1 MRTLKL
7 NLNWSLRKKLITSF
21 VSIIL
26 LMSIISLI
34 IYLTFSSTTRQ
45 MDRMI
50 QNTITANGINSS
62 AEKIIEILPDVIG
75 NNDETSIKEIEDNL
89 NLINTNTAILIEDI
103 PSDDQNGKASFE
115 TVHEICETFIT
126 NVGEVLKFSSDHKL
140 TEAIKSKESALKVK
154 DFMKNNIYNYIS
166 IELNNNKI
174 LQQKLNEKTR
184 LMGFM
189 ILLSIIVIG
198 LVSIIFAVIFSN
210 NTANMISKLAKHA
223 QSIAGGNLQINQVKV
238 KSKDDISILADSFNK
253 MLENL
258 QTLIGKIGSSSDN
271 VASSADM
278 LKRNVEQSNLA
289 IEQVANSIQK
299 VSQGSFEQSEQTQKI
314 VNVMNDLYEGNKKMY
329 ENAHNILDT
338 SEKATNAANVGNEKM
353 ESLLN
358 QISVIEGKII
368 ATQAVTETLKMHSK
382 EIKKIL
388 DAITNIA
395 SQTNLLALNA
405 AIEAARAGE
414 HGKGFAVVADE
425 IRKLA
430 EGSANATQD
439 ITGIL
444 KDIQSETQQVAY
456 SMSLGVQEV
465 KEGTQMA
472 EEARTSFGEIVITSE
487 KVDCQIKSITQEIEN
502 MVDEIKM
509 VETMSRSISDIAAES
524 SAGSVEV
531 ASAVEEQTAS
541 LQEIFSSASVL
552 SEMADELQKIV
563 RQFKL

>member
-502 MVDEIKM
+502 MVDEIKK

>member
-89 NLINTNTAILIEDI
+89 NLINTNTTILIEDI

-502 MVDEIKM
+502 MVDEIKK

>member
-1 MRTLKL
+1 M
-7 NLNWSLRKKLITSF
+7 NWSLRKKLITSF

>member
-258 QTLIGKIGSSSDN
+258 RTLIGKIGSSSDN

-502 MVDEIKM
+502 MVDEIKK

>member
-1 MRTLKL
+1 MKAFKWKF
-7 NLNWSLRKKLITSF
+7 NWSLRTKLIASF
-21 VSIIL
+21 VSIVL
-26 LMSIISLI
+26 LMSMISLMI
-34 IYLTFSSTTRQ
+34 FLTFTSTTKQ

-50 QNTITANGINSS
+50 QNTITVNGINTS
-62 AEKIIEILPDVIG
+62 AENIVEILSEVIG
-75 NNDETSIKEIEDNL
+75 GKDANIIKKINENL
-89 NLINTNTAILIEDI
+89 NSINANLKILIQGI
-103 PSDDQNGKASFE
+103 PADDQNGKAAFE
-115 TVHEICETFIT
+115 TIYEICETFKT
-126 NVGEVLKFSSDHKL
+126 NVDEVLNFSSEHKL
-140 TEAIKSKESALKVK
+140 SEAINSKTSALKVK
-154 DFMKNNIYNYIS
+154 DFMKNSIYNFIS

-184 LMGFM
+184 VMGLM
-189 ILLSIIVIG
+189 ILLSIMVMG
-198 LVSIIFAVIFSN
+198 FVSIIFAVIFSN

-223 QSIAGGNLQINQVKV
+223 QSIAGGNLRINHVKV
-238 KSKDDISILADSFNK
+238 KSKDDISILANSFNK
-253 MLENL
+253 MLDNL
-258 QTLIGKIGSSSDN
+258 QSLIGKIGRNSGD
-271 VASSADM
+271 VASSAEI

-368 ATQAVTETLKMHSK
+368 ATQAVTETLKIHSK

-456 SMSLGVQEV
+456 SMSLGVQEA

-472 EEARTSFGEIVITSE
+472 EEAKTAFAEIVSTSE
-487 KVDCQIKSITQEIEN
+487 SVDSQIKNITQEIES
-502 MVDEIKM
+502 MVDEIKK

-524 SAGSVEV
+524 SDGSVEV

-541 LQEIFSSASVL
+541 LQEIFSSASIL

-563 RQFKL
+563 KQFKL